1 MFSGLYSNATQCCG
15 SCGRLHKTEAAS
27 IPAWGSRSSIVLEFS
42 PETGQ
47 LMVSRGKERVFSR
60 GVASGG
66 VALLQGMAHTLEY
79 MGRAKLDLGGY
90 QQNKR

>member
-1 MFSGLYSNATQCCG
+1 
-15 SCGRLHKTEAAS
+15 
-27 IPAWGSRSSIVLEFS
+27 
-42 PETGQ
+42 
-47 LMVSRGKERVFSR
+47 MVSRGKEQVFSK